1 MASSID
7 TNVNS
12 FVVNEVANDDVLKQ
26 METNGQIE
34 ADQYFMTPDET
45 ESGFMPVGMI
55 FQSAIPIDD
64 ARVHALD
71 GSSVMI
77 NGIYADFV
85 NYLKEQKA
93 KGYDL
98 YYTNSGDYEADLST
112 YGQCGKFLL
121 NEIYGLL
128 RFPTVKY
135 FTQGVGS
142 LTDIGSALKAGL
154 PNITGNLGANTFT
167 SGEPFDNGTALSGNG
182 RWSGPDGQGWVMT
195 QLYFDASKSNSIYG
209 NSNTVQPQAIRYPY
223 YIVVASGYKST
234 QQVNFDNI
242 ASEINILKKRYL
254 THWYVSGTTWYNIYN
269 DGWKECGGTSE
280 NVGNSS
286 TGSKITLPV
295 TFSNTNYTL
304 LTTVFTTGSSKD
316 NSGNSA
322 VPLAITKNSF
332 NISLQ
337 WVSAN
342 SSGYFAGKIKWF
354 ACGY

>member
-1 MASSID
+1 MASKIQNI
-7 TNVNS
+7 NVTQQKKVYVKS
-12 FVVNEVANDDVLKQ
+12 ESAFEEMKA
-26 METNGQIE
+26 NGQLE
-34 ADQYFMTPDET
+34 PLTDYFTPDET

-254 THWYVSGTTWYNIYN
+254 THWYVSGTTWYNIYS
-269 DGWKECGGTSE
+269 DGWKECGGFVNNANAIKS
-280 NVGNSS
+280 
-286 TGSKITLPV
+286 ITFPI
-295 TFSNTNYTL
+295 TFSNKPLQINATSFYSIIEQTLYQPHIDDITTTSFNVASYGERGSGTN
-304 LTTVFTTGSSKD
+304 G
-316 NSGNSA
+316 SGNPIYWEA
-322 VPLAITKNSF
+322 K
-332 NISLQ
+332 
-337 WVSAN
+337 
-342 SSGYFAGKIKWF
+342 GY
-354 ACGY
+354 